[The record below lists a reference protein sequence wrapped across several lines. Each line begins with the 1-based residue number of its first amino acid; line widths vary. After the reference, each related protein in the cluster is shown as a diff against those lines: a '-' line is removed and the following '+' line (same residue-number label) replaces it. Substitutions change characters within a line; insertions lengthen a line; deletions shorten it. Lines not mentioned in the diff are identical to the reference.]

1 MKKVADAEIA
11 AVANSSTFYGSCP
24 LQAGQLD
31 KQLRFN
37 FKDMINPDA
46 KLAENLL
53 DKSKLEMIPTRDG
66 YGKGM
71 LEAGEKDQRVV
82 VLSADLTESTRSH
95 WFAEKFPE
103 RFVQVGVAEQN
114 MATVASGMANYGK
127 IPFISSYA
135 VFSPGR
141 NNEQIRTTISLNN
154 VPVKIGGAH
163 AGISVGPDGA
173 THQALE
179 DIALMRVQPN
189 MVVLVPCD
197 MNETRKATV
206 AAAFNGKPT
215 YIRFGREKSPVFTT
229 EETPFEIGRAE
240 IFRDPSIDSGRV
252 ANAAIIGCGMLLH
265 NALLAAEELSKEGIE
280 CMVIN
285 SHTVKPLDEKTI
297 IEAAQ
302 KTGAVVS
309 VEEHQINGGLGSAIA
324 ETLSRNFP
332 VPQEYIGVQNRFG
345 ESGEPGELVEAF
357 GMGIASIKE
366 AVKKVIARKK

>member
-1 MKKVADAEIA
+1 
-11 AVANSSTFYGSCP
+11 
-24 LQAGQLD
+24 
-31 KQLRFN
+31 
-37 FKDMINPDA
+37 MINPDA
-46 KLAENLL
+46 KLVDNLS
-53 DKSKLEMIPTRDG
+53 DKSKLEMAATRDG
-66 YGKGM
+66 YGKG
-71 LEAGEKDQRVV
+71 LVEAGEKDQRVGG
-82 VLSADLTESTRSH
+82 LSADLTESTRSH

-127 IPFISSYA
+127 IPFIASYA

-197 MNETRKATV
+197 AIEARKAT
-206 AAAFNGKPT
+206 AAAALSVNWRSKPT

-229 EETPFEIGRAE
+229 GETPFEIGKAE
-240 IFRDPSIDSGRV
+240 IFRDPSIHSGQ
-252 ANAAIIGCGMLLH
+252 AADCVIIGCGMLLY
-265 NALLAAEELSKEGIE
+265 NALIAAEELSKEGIE

-309 VEEHQINGGLGSAIA
+309 VEEHQINGGLGSAVA

-345 ESGEPGELVEAF
+345 ESGEPDELIEIF

-366 AVKKVIARKK
+366 AVKRAIARKK